1 MACALANSLGGG
13 IITAK
18 CSGTM
23 PGDSINPRVVVAM
36 NEIGLDLA
44 ANVPAVITQSQVD
57 EADAVITMGCNVD
70 ECPIN
75 NFRVDADW
83 QLDDPHLLSTDDVR
97 RVRDEIRSKVV
108 TLIQSFAE
116 RR

>member
-1 MACALANSLGGG
+1 M
-13 IITAK
+13 
-18 CSGTM
+18 
-23 PGDSINPRVVVAM
+23 
-36 NEIGLDLA
+36 
-44 ANVPAVITQSQVD
+44 
-57 EADAVITMGCNVD
+57 ITMGCNVD

-83 QLDDPHLLSTDDVR
+83 QLDDPHLLPIDDVR